1 MLDKMPANVHVVG
14 YPAALSNVE
23 RYWLN
28 ELEFYSPS
36 VQLKSYGYLSYDIT
50 NWAKTN

>member
-14 YPAALSNVE
+14 YPAALRIAE

-28 ELEFYSPS
+28 ELDFYSPS
-36 VQLKSYGYLSYDIT
+36 FQVVSYGYLIYDIMNWKQT
-50 NWAKTN
+50 N

>member
-1 MLDKMPANVHVVG
+1 MLDKMPANVHVLG

-28 ELEFYSPS
+28 DFEFYSPS
-36 VQLKSYGYLSYDIT
+36 VQFISYGYCPWETT
-50 NWAKTN
+50 N